1 MSSKIIKTVFIAG
14 SAIMVTAFAAS
25 AASIENKDSSA
36 HTLSV
41 TEDGVKNEIII
52 GANEIVTICQ
62 SGCFI
67 TMPNGDRAALSGG
80 ESVQIV
86 DGAAIIN

>member
-1 MSSKIIKTVFIAG
+1 MTSTLVKMAGMALVLGTSMSFAH
-14 SAIMVTAFAAS
+14 AAS
-25 AASIENKDSSA
+25 LENKDAST
-36 HTLSV
+36 HTVTV
-41 TEDGVKNEIII
+41 TEEGVRNELAVASGEIINFC
-52 GANEIVTICQ
+52 G

-67 TMPNGDRAALSGG
+67 TMPNGDRAALSGN